1 MTQANEALRLLIELC
16 GLGALA
22 YGAWRLGEGSVQK
35 ALLMV
40 GLPVAAAV
48 VWATLVAPAAPW
60 RLHGAARFGV
70 EALVPAGAAGAL
82 AAAGHTWLGL
92 AFAAAA
98 AVNRALLAL
107 LD

>member
-1 MTQANEALRLLIELC
+1 M
-16 GLGALA
+16 A
-22 YGAWRLGEGSVQK
+22 YGGWRLGEGSVQK
-35 ALLMV
+35 ALLMA

-48 VWATLVAPAAPW
+48 AWATLVAPAAPW
-60 RLHGAARFGV
+60 RLHGHARFGL
-70 EALVPAGAAGAL
+70 EALVLAGAAGAL

-92 AFAAAA
+92 AFGAAT